1 MNVNFGQNLAS
12 MALNNFMAMGNMMT
26 QTANAMR
33 SPGMQQFM
41 NMGQNSFGVGGGFAF
56 AAAGNFQT
64 PGFLPQP
71 MGGGANFAQMGQ
83 AMNGMAQPWNMMG
96 NMLNGGMPGMMNMP
110 NPQQIMGQMM
120 GMMQN
125 IANMMNQ
132 MAPQMQMMNQLNH
145 AKQATAMGQ
154 MPGTVMPNQA
164 PGTTKLPGTAPS
176 FPGQAASDFISTL
189 PNDKN
194 GVAKALNVGGSKDV
208 TRINQALGMLKTA
221 KPKLSPA
228 NGEAPKAGLQLSAQ
242 DVQAI
247 RAAKTPQEAKSIV
260 MKAIGKK
267 VGMNL
272 ENINMKDK
280 KGIRNSKA
288 RDAVNKLLGTKVRN
302 GTEKNSG
309 SSLVLDSMAE
319 SIVKSVRG
327 GDFGS
332 TQVQSPGGLAWAAFG
347 AGGAMGAQQQMGGM
361 GMGMA
366 QQPGMDYN
374 WCGTSQHSMGMGA
387 GMAMGGIGVWQVPG
401 QVQTIPN
408 PASALNIDLGGFVG
422 AANKVGELASPLI
435 FDLEGTGLEIS
446 NPSMI
451 EADIDGDG
459 KIEVIT
465 DLDSEL
471 GLLVFDSKGEEE
483 YLTGAD
489 MFGDNTDLSAYGI
502 QADSE
507 DGNFK
512 DGFQALRVLCEHF
525 KLVDAGKQ
533 YLDAGDLSFLEENVG
548 LRMRVGGIVSGD
560 DRDFASVGVTQ
571 INLGN
576 PEQTQHIDDAKEDR
590 WGNKIMLQDGATFT
604 VHGDV
609 RPYADI
615 WFKVQARYSEN
626 DSKEKMEAF
635 SKADLL
641 SKSSLR

>member
-319 SIVKSVRG
+319 SIVKFAVVTSVLPRYKALVVLLG
-327 GDFGS
+327 PPS
-332 TQVQSPGGLAWAAFG
+332 ALAVLWALSSKWVAWAWVWLSSLEWTTTGVVPPSTAWAWALVWLWVESAFG
-347 AGGAMGAQQQMGGM
+347 RF
-361 GMGMA
+361 
-366 QQPGMDYN
+366 PVRFKPFP
-374 WCGTSQHSMGMGA
+374 T
-387 GMAMGGIGVWQVPG
+387 P
-401 QVQTIPN
+401 P
-408 PASALNIDLGGFVG
+408 
-422 AANKVGELASPLI
+422 PL
-435 FDLEGTGLEIS
+435 
-446 NPSMI
+446 
-451 EADIDGDG
+451 
-459 KIEVIT
+459 
-465 DLDSEL
+465 
-471 GLLVFDSKGEEE
+471 
-483 YLTGAD
+483 
-489 MFGDNTDLSAYGI
+489 
-502 QADSE
+502 
-507 DGNFK
+507 
-512 DGFQALRVLCEHF
+512 
-525 KLVDAGKQ
+525 
-533 YLDAGDLSFLEENVG
+533 
-548 LRMRVGGIVSGD
+548 
-560 DRDFASVGVTQ
+560 
-571 INLGN
+571 
-576 PEQTQHIDDAKEDR
+576 
-590 WGNKIMLQDGATFT
+590 
-604 VHGDV
+604 
-609 RPYADI
+609 
-615 WFKVQARYSEN
+615 
-626 DSKEKMEAF
+626 
-635 SKADLL
+635 
-641 SKSSLR
+641 